1 MEISAA
7 AQANSARSSA
17 LMESGET
24 ASAERTP
31 VERKNRY
38 KGSPAPTTR

>member
-7 AQANSARSSA
+7 AQANSASSRA

-24 ASAERTP
+24 ASAERIP
-31 VERKNRY
+31 VERSRRY
-38 KGSPAPTTR
+38 NGNPAPTTR